1 MINKIKLVKAFFKR
15 HWYKFLS
22 VFCAF
27 AVAFVTSLSSF
38 VFASSVSFAD
48 LILDIAAV
56 SPVGAVVDYANLISD
71 VYLFFFEDAVTSDRE
86 IQRTKILAAWKTITD
101 NSTMTEDQFADY
113 WQQCIDELGLADDR
127 LIMIEETVRLGFT
140 LEDVIN
146 HCYHS
151 DGDGVSVS
159 DTGDVQVTGRK
170 FKQIVDYWHDYYK
183 PKDKSPTASRI
194 YWTTQSSD
202 VPEGFQ
208 SYLTNGDFDMPL
220 FCTSTNK
227 NGFLGLDWS
236 DLYLLP
242 YVETAD
248 SNGLLQ
254 YYYGRYTWH
263 FYIARNDDNLPYLQ
277 IDVISLDTSEVSA
290 SYTFLK
296 SSTDYPFSSYSNL
309 RFRSNFSTTYYA
321 CQLKGFTSYLDMI
334 AGDMSFTQPESFYK
348 DLLTSYSSLYSGSIS
363 SLSSYSFNSS
373 TLSSSSDFGYICQN
387 EMFELWANDTSIDTS
402 KIPDDYVVTVTGDTV
417 YDYSITN
424 TAGDTSTINNYITNN
439 YSIPSSGSGSDS
451 ASGSGSSDGSVSG
464 NVTVSGDIGVNGSVD
479 INVNV
484 NSDSSTSPYLP
495 SYDDYVDNL
504 PDKTDTLSDY
514 LNVAFDFLPPEV
526 LGLLLGGVATAIICL
541 IFKR

>member
-1 MINKIKLVKAFFKR
+1 MIKAKSLDIFA
-15 HWYKFLS
+15 L
-22 VFCAF
+22 FCALLL
-27 AVAFVTSLSSF
+27 AFVTFSSF
-38 VFASSVSFAD
+38 AYADDTSDSPPFTVTDYDFDGWQSAPTNLNKLAEVFVSTLKSSSASDFFVGFVSDIPRAWVK
-48 LILDIAAV
+48 LINDSSYLYSYCICPLD
-56 SPVGAVVDYANLISD
+56 D
-71 VYLFFFEDAVTSDRE
+71 VYYYL
-86 IQRTKILAAWKTITD
+86 D
-101 NSTMTEDQFADY
+101 NDGNL
-113 WQQCIDELGLADDR
+113 CIYDPHNR
-127 LIMIEETVRLGFT
+127 
-140 LEDVIN
+140 
-146 HCYHS
+146 
-151 DGDGVSVS
+151 
-159 DTGDVQVTGRK
+159 TGRSGGAGYNRYVSSSDDYIFNSQF
-170 FKQIVDYWHDYYK
+170 FKTRIDYWHDYYK

-208 SYLTNGDFDMPL
+208 SHLTNGDFDMPL

-242 YVETAD
+242 YVEKAD
-248 SNGLLQ
+248 SNGLSQ

-263 FYIARNDDNLPYLQ
+263 FYIARDDGNLPYLQ
-277 IDVISLDTSEVSA
+277 LDVISLDTSEVSA

-296 SSTDYPFSSYSNL
+296 SSTDYPFSTYSNL

-321 CQLKGFTSYLDMI
+321 GQLKGFTSYLDMI

-348 DLLTSYSSLYSGSIS
+348 DLFTSYSSLYSGSIS

-387 EMFELWANDTSIDTS
+387 EMFELWSNDTSIDTS

-451 ASGSGSSDGSVSG
+451 GSVSGSSDGSVSG

-479 INVNV
+479 INLNV
-484 NSDSSTSPYLP
+484 NQSSGSNIDLDDPDLSDVTISHWYDWLSSSTSDL
-495 SYDDYVDNL
+495 SSF
-504 PDKTDTLSDY
+504 LSDFFGW
-514 LNVAFDFLPPEV
+514 LPGGLVTLLCVSIAGVCLCRFL
-526 LGLLLGGVATAIICL
+526 G
-541 IFKR
+541 R